1 MYTERS
7 QSKNLHSHS
16 LLGQIFRENLNT
28 SAASRPVRPQV
39 VTEGRGRG
47 EERADGYDH
56 VEGELDSDQKLTAQM
71 LAEATRDEF
80 AGAPPVAALHPSQ
93 SAPLL
98 QNDTPVAMSPAAMF
112 LSGFCSPPSTPVKT
126 ALPDDEGQVVAGH
139 TLGPVI
145 GYGGFSTIRR
155 AYSASGDVVAVKI
168 VRKSDL
174 LKEADSEQA
183 RKRLDHETLIWS
195 TLSHEHILP
204 LFNSVHTSYADFFI
218 TLFCPCG
225 SLFDILKRDGSP
237 ALPQDDA
244 GMMFRQ
250 VVRGLRYLHEVVGYV
265 HRDMK
270 LENVLVDETGT
281 CKIGDF
287 GMARKIGEVLEEDIE
302 KEEEFTPPTGTLQRA
317 VSVSNPTPVNN
328 PPRRAGL
335 NGMPLHHTLRHSRHR
350 TPTTTPGAHPPTS
363 VKVIQPGSL
372 PYAAPELLG
381 VPSTPGVRPP
391 DPAQDMW
398 ALGVM
403 LYALLTGR
411 LPFVDSFEPR
421 LQMKILH
428 GAYSFIF
435 RIPYTRNKKLTY
447 CNPISRMASSMI
459 AVYDIPRGI
468 GSGAE
473 RVLKGCLDRCV
484 SSRWTIAMVDEVAWG
499 VGWGT
504 ESVAVVSDEEL
515 RTQTISHSRSRS
527 RVADIHVPETPTW
540 DHDDSRTAASVDVA
554 SRRSVSRARRSLSRA
569 PVLTDDVS
577 AERGVERHGRRF
589 GRGSLTM
596 SNSNSTSSCSSAD
609 NVDADDDYP
618 VVERGRRP
626 KKAIVTIMS
635 PTQQVISRSPSPGAA
650 PRTPVDASDSFSP
663 PPPLQEDDG
672 DDNDLYDQDSRERA
686 DLRFPDSAL
695 PIHAVKAKAASM
707 SGHHTPSSIHSR
719 HGDLRSLPD
728 DPRHRIYSITASPR
742 SDLGELEDMEPSS
755 AVGEEWGSSS
765 LISEESVVEETPFHA
780 AATFIRHCPGPI
792 AHSRSCE
799 DDKPLNEWG
808 GEGRSRQPRRLES
821 GIAARAESTP
831 PARWSG
837 QDVGSFGFKAK
848 PSSTSP
854 SSRRR
859 SSSRGRRDVGGG
871 ATGLLSSILASATI
885 IPGRSRSVDQRP
897 KQVQFKP
904 QRNEVGV

>member
-28 SAASRPVRPQV
+28 NAAAATSRPVRPQV

-93 SAPLL
+93 SVPMP
-98 QNDTPVAMSPAAMF
+98 QNDTPVAMSPALMF

-126 ALPDDEGQVVAGH
+126 VLPDDEGQVVAGH

-174 LKEADSEQA
+174 LKEADCEQV

-204 LFNSVHTSYADFFI
+204 LFNSAHTSYADFFI

-302 KEEEFTPPTGTLQRA
+302 KEEEFAPPTGTLQRA

-328 PPRRAGL
+328 PPRRSGL

-350 TPTTTPGAHPPTS
+350 TPTTTPGAHPPMS

-428 GAYSFIF
+428 
-435 RIPYTRNKKLTY
+435 
-447 CNPISRMASSMI
+447 
-459 AVYDIPRGI
+459 AVYDIPHGI

-473 RVLKGCLDRCV
+473 RILKGCLDRCV

-515 RTQTISHSRSRS
+515 RTQTICPSRSRS

-540 DHDDSRTAASVDVA
+540 DHNDNRTAASADVA

-577 AERGVERHGRRF
+577 AERSVDRHGRRF
-589 GRGSLTM
+589 GRGSITRL
-596 SNSNSTSSCSSAD
+596 NSNTTSSCSSAD
-609 NVDADDDYP
+609 SVDAGDDYP

-626 KKAIVTIMS
+626 KKSITIMS
-635 PTQQVISRSPSPGAA
+635 PTQQVVSRSPSPGAA

-672 DDNDLYDQDSRERA
+672 DDNDLFEQDSRERA

-695 PIHAVKAKAASM
+695 AINAAKAKAAAM

-719 HGDLRSLPD
+719 HGDLRSHPD

-837 QDVGSFGFKAK
+837 QDVGSFGFKPK

-859 SSSRGRRDVGGG
+859 SNSRGRRDIAGG

-885 IPGRSRSVDQRP
+885 IPGRSRSVDQRS

-904 QRNEVGV
+904 HRSEVGV